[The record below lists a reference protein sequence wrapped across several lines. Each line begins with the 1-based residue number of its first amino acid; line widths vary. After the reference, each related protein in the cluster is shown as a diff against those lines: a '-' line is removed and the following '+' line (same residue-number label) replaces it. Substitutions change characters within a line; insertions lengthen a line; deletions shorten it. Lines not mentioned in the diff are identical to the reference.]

1 MLFKT
6 IVYIY
11 YLMLRQIEIYFF
23 QGINSFWAI
32 FNNQSTINII
42 KIFKLS

>member
-1 MLFKT
+1 MFFKT

-11 YLMLRQIEIYFF
+11 YLMFRQIEIYFF
-23 QGINSFWAI
+23 QGINSFWVI
-32 FNNQSTINII
+32 FNNQSAINII